1 MVGAIDKQRRSW
13 PANLPERQRIP
24 PFPYAWGRVV
34 VIRRTFIVDRRPGSL
49 VERAIARAKEDWGAV
64 VGSEPP
70 FWTTPDLCIAA
81 RRLITVASG
90 SVLQHVHVI
99 SPTSFW
105 YHSSL
110 IFGLNFL
117 RIRAAC
123 VREDSTCHSAAV
135 VATRGVEIFKH
146 PLYLPFPAAC
156 GFMPSMSRTVRVAPS
171 PNRV

>member
-1 MVGAIDKQRRSW
+1 MSFGKRGGWGGGGGALAIDKQRRSW
-13 PANLPERQRIP
+13 PANLPERQLIP

-81 RRLITVASG
+81 RHLITVASG
-90 SVLQHVHVI
+90 SVLQHLHVI

-117 RIRAAC
+117 RIRATC
-123 VREDSTCHSAAV
+123 VREDSTCHSN
-135 VATRGVEIFKH
+135 GQ
-146 PLYLPFPAAC
+146 LQL
-156 GFMPSMSRTVRVAPS
+156 
-171 PNRV
+171 